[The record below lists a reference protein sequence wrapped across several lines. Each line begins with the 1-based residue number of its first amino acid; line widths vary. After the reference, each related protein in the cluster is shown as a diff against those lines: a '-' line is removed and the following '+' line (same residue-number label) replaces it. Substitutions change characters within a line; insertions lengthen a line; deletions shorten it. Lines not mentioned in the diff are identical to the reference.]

1 MKNKKFS
8 IADFNTNTGE
18 AEGRK
23 FVLETAAGEPTDS
36 WVILYGASSP
46 AMKAASAAYKAKQ
59 KKSGKETSPYELDT
73 PENCEYLA
81 AAIKDWNLEDT
92 CNYDN
97 KLALVTQCKTV
108 REYINAVVQNT
119 RLFFR
124 LGHVPSWNPTDTPKD
139 SSSSG
144 SETPT
149 E

>member
-1 MKNKKFS
+1 MKKFS
-8 IADFNTNTGE
+8 IADFDTNTSE
-18 AEGRK
+18 SEGRK

-36 WVILYGASSP
+36 WVILYGLSSP
-46 AMKAASAAYKAKQ
+46 AMKAAMIAFKAKL
-59 KKSGKETSPYELDT
+59 KKLGKEASSEIDS
-73 PENCEYLA
+73 PENCEFLA

-108 REYINAVVQNT
+108 REFINAVVQNT

>member
-8 IADFNTNTGE
+8 IADFNTTNGE
-18 AEGRK
+18 TEGRK
-23 FVLETAAGEPTDS
+23 FILVQPDGEPTDE
-36 WVILYGASSP
+36 WVILYGLSSP
-46 AMKAASAAYKAKQ
+46 AMKAAMAVYKTKL
-59 KKSGKETSPYELDT
+59 KKLGKESSPDIDS
-73 PENCEYLA
+73 PENCELLA
-81 AAIKDWNLEDT
+81 AAIKDWSLEDT

-97 KLALVTQCKTV
+97 KLALITQCKTV

-124 LGHVPSWNPTDTPKD
+124 LGHVPSWNPTDTQSD

-144 SETPT
+144 SETLT

>member
-8 IADFNTNTGE
+8 IADFNTTNGE
-18 AEGRK
+18 SEGLK
-23 FVLETAAGEPTDS
+23 FSLETAAGEPTNE
-36 WVILYGASSP
+36 WVVLYGLGSP
-46 AMKAASAAYKAKQ
+46 AMKAAMATFKTKL
-59 KKSGKETSPYELDT
+59 KKLRKEASPEIDS
-73 PENCEYLA
+73 PENCEFLA
-81 AAIKDWNLEDT
+81 AAIKDWSLEDT

-97 KLALVTQCKTV
+97 KLALITQCKTV

-144 SETPT
+144 SETLT

>member
-1 MKNKKFS
+1 MKKFK

-18 AEGRK
+18 SEGRK
-23 FVLETAAGEPTDS
+23 FVLETASGEPTDS
-36 WVILYGASSP
+36 WVILYGLGSP
-46 AMKAASAAYKAKQ
+46 AMKAALATFKAKL
-59 KKSGKETSPYELDT
+59 KKLGKEASSEIDS
-73 PENCEYLA
+73 PENCEFLA
-81 AAIKDWNLEDT
+81 AAIKDWNLEDK

-108 REYINAVVQNT
+108 REFINAVVQNT

-144 SETPT
+144 SETPMV
-149 E
+149 

>member
-8 IADFNTNTGE
+8 IADFNTTNGE
-18 AEGRK
+18 TEGLK
-23 FVLETAAGEPTDS
+23 FSLETAAGEPTDE
-36 WVILYGASSP
+36 WVILYGLGSP
-46 AMKAASAAYKAKQ
+46 AMKAAMATFKAKL
-59 KKSGKETSPYELDT
+59 KRLGKEASSEIDS
-73 PENCEYLA
+73 PENCEFLA
-81 AAIKDWNLEDT
+81 AAIKDWSLEDT

-97 KLALVTQCKTV
+97 KLALITQCKTV

>member
-8 IADFNTNTGE
+8 IADFNTTNGE
-18 AEGRK
+18 SEGLK
-23 FVLETAAGEPTDS
+23 FSLETAAGEPTDE
-36 WVILYGASSP
+36 WVLLYGLGSP
-46 AMKAASAAYKAKQ
+46 AMKAAMATFKTKL
-59 KKSGKETSPYELDT
+59 KKLGKEASPEIDS
-73 PENCEYLA
+73 PENCEFLA
-81 AAIKDWNLEDT
+81 AAIKDWSLEDT

-97 KLALVTQCKTV
+97 KLALITQCKTV
-108 REYINAVVQNT
+108 REFINAVVSNT

-124 LGHVPSWNPTDTPKD
+124 LGHVPSWNPTDTQSD

>member
-8 IADFNTNTGE
+8 IADFNTTNGE
-18 AEGRK
+18 SEGLK
-23 FVLETAAGEPTDS
+23 FSLETAAGEPTDE
-36 WVILYGASSP
+36 WVLLYGLGSP
-46 AMKAASAAYKAKQ
+46 AMKAAMATFKTKL
-59 KKSGKETSPYELDT
+59 KKLGKEASPEIDS
-73 PENCEYLA
+73 PEHCEFLA
-81 AAIKDWNLEDT
+81 AAIKDWSLEDT

-97 KLALVTQCKTV
+97 KIALITQCKTV

>member
-8 IADFNTNTGE
+8 IADFNTTNGE
-18 AEGRK
+18 SQGLK
-23 FVLETAAGEPTDS
+23 FSLETAAGEPTDE
-36 WVILYGASSP
+36 WVILYGLGSP
-46 AMKAASAAYKAKQ
+46 AMKAAMATFKTKL
-59 KKSGKETSPYELDT
+59 KKLRKEASPEIDS
-73 PENCEYLA
+73 PENCEFLA
-81 AAIKDWNLEDT
+81 AAIKDWSLEDT

-97 KLALVTQCKTV
+97 KLALITQCKTV

-144 SETPT
+144 SETLT

>member
-23 FVLETAAGEPTDS
+23 FILVQPDGEPTDE
-36 WVILYGASSP
+36 WVILYGLSSP
-46 AMKAASAAYKAKQ
+46 AMKAATAVHKAEL
-59 KKSGKETSPYELDT
+59 KKLGKESSPDIDS
-73 PENCEYLA
+73 PANCKLLA
-81 AAIKDWNLEDT
+81 AAIKDWSLEDT

-97 KLALVTQCKTV
+97 KLALITQCKTV

>member
-8 IADFNTNTGE
+8 IADFNTTNGE
-18 AEGRK
+18 SEGLK
-23 FVLETAAGEPTDS
+23 FSLETAAGEPTDE
-36 WVILYGASSP
+36 WVILYGLGSP
-46 AMKAASAAYKAKQ
+46 AMKAAMATFKAKL
-59 KKSGKETSPYELDT
+59 KKLGKEASSEIDS
-73 PENCEYLA
+73 PENCEFLA
-81 AAIKDWNLEDT
+81 AAIKDWSLEDT

>member
-8 IADFNTNTGE
+8 IADFNTTNGE
-18 AEGRK
+18 SEGLK
-23 FVLETAAGEPTDS
+23 FSLETAAGEPTNE
-36 WVILYGASSP
+36 WVILYGLGSP
-46 AMKAASAAYKAKQ
+46 AMKAAMATFKAKL
-59 KKSGKETSPYELDT
+59 KKLGKEASPEIDS
-73 PENCEYLA
+73 PENCEFLA
-81 AAIKDWNLEDT
+81 AAIKDWSLEDT

-97 KLALVTQCKTV
+97 KLALITQCKTV

>member
-1 MKNKKFS
+1 MSKQKKFS
-8 IADFNTNTGE
+8 IADFNTNEGE

-23 FVLETAAGEPTDS
+23 FILETAAGEPTDS
-36 WVILYGASSP
+36 WVVLYGLSSP
-46 AMKAASAAYKAKQ
+46 AMKAATAALKSKI
-59 KKSGKETSPYELDT
+59 KKLGKEASSDIDS

-81 AAIKDWNLEDT
+81 AAIKDWNLEDA

-97 KLALVTQCKTV
+97 KLALITQCKTV

-144 SETPT
+144 SETLT

>member
-8 IADFNTNTGE
+8 IADFNTTNGE
-18 AEGRK
+18 SEGLK
-23 FVLETAAGEPTDS
+23 FSLETAAGEPTDE
-36 WVILYGASSP
+36 WVLLYGLGSP
-46 AMKAASAAYKAKQ
+46 AMKAAMATFKAKL
-59 KKSGKETSPYELDT
+59 KRLGKEASSEIDS
-73 PENCEYLA
+73 PENCEFLA
-81 AAIKDWNLEDT
+81 AAIKDWSLEDT

-97 KLALVTQCKTV
+97 KLALITQCKTV